1 MSQAE
6 VLPVIAEGSHQDI
19 SIEEVALVQGRLV
32 NRRQV
37 SQVRHLT
44 IEGLVVLLVIG
55 DHPDHVPVL
64 GELLSDR
71 DGKRVGAEDY
81 NPLLDQVGLVQ
92 LVDRVEDDRPDNTDD
107 HRRQDEGIRLGAG
120 DGVEVAGHLQ
130 GWQDQG
136 DRRHGQEAPGKGV
149 PRREPPPEDQDRRQ
163 LSQDEAGHQ
172 DWDQSQGPR
181 VSEELLDVQP
191 DPGHDEEERD
201 QEAVP
206 DRGQLL
212 LGILSRLQELH
223 DHPRQEGPKDVL
235 GSDLLGDRHQDEHQ
249 EEGQPDVQLGRRLG
263 DLVEPDEGL
272 LEPF

>member
-32 NRRQV
+32 DRRQV
-37 SQVRHLT
+37 GQVRHLT
-44 IEGLVVLLVIG
+44 VEGLVVLLVVG
-55 DHPDHVPVL
+55 DHPDHVPVF
-64 GELLSDR
+64 GELLGDR
-71 DGKRVGAEDY
+71 HGKRVGAKDY
-81 NPLLDQVGLVQ
+81 DSLLDQVGLVQ
-92 LVDRVEDDRPDNTDD
+92 LVDRVEDDRPDDANN

-130 GWQDQG
+130 GGQNQG
-136 DRRHGQEAPGKGV
+136 NRRYGQEAAGKGI
-149 PRREPPPEDQDRRQ
+149 PRGEPPPEDQDRGQ
-163 LSQDEAGHQ
+163 LGQDEAGHQ
-172 DWDQSQGPR
+172 DGNQGQGPR
-181 VSEELLDVQP
+181 VGEELLDVQP

-201 QEAVP
+201 QEAVT

-212 LGILSRLQELH
+212 LGVLSRLQELH

-263 DLVEPDEGL
+263 DLVKPDEGL